1 MFRRKSPISSVSGLT
16 NKLTAKP
23 LIRTSVGSKHVSNV
37 FRTIKRKVS
46 ILLIPFA
53 FVSLTKRT
61 LRRFFSAA
69 LASSSGRPNYLSR
82 KELNSSSA
90 VQRTSVVSF
99 QAKRPWLTFKLP
111 SRKPHFA
118 LTSIGVGFPTFGLRP
133 PPKFVS
139 GYHSYIARMRRSLQG
154 NITFPFA
161 LSDGSKLAS
170 SAFQSK
176 QTSLVLCTG
185 DANFYSSLS
194 LLIAYAAAYNQTP
207 SQYVPYPSSLQ
218 FLAASCGVPLSSEF
232 GAASFSDSTNW
243 PRLKRTII
251 SSGSNGSSLAAFNA
265 ACKHRCRALM
275 YSLNHNVNVSTKRIG
290 CSGFRLGHE
299 NERIVTY
306 FLVQC
311 PADAFD
317 MSNVTIIGGHFSLSL
332 LPSNR
337 LICV

>member
-1 MFRRKSPISSVSGLT
+1 M
-16 NKLTAKP
+16 
-23 LIRTSVGSKHVSNV
+23 GS
-37 FRTIKRKVS
+37 
-46 ILLIPFA
+46 
-53 FVSLTKRT
+53 
-61 LRRFFSAA
+61 
-69 LASSSGRPNYLSR
+69 
-82 KELNSSSA
+82 
-90 VQRTSVVSF
+90 
-99 QAKRPWLTFKLP
+99 
-111 SRKPHFA
+111 
-118 LTSIGVGFPTFGLRP
+118 PTFGLRTQS
-133 PPKFVS
+133 KFVS
-139 GYHSYIARMRRSLQG
+139 SYHSYIARMRRSLQG

-161 LSDGSKLAS
+161 LTAEGKLAS
-170 SAFQSK
+170 FTFQSK

-207 SQYVPYPSSLQ
+207 SQYIPHPSSLQ
-218 FLAASCGVPLSSEF
+218 FLAATCGVPFSSEF
-232 GAASFSDSTNW
+232 GAASFSDSTSW

-251 SSGSNGSSLAAFNA
+251 ASGSNGSTLAAFNA
-265 ACKHRCRALM
+265 ASKHRCRALI
-275 YSLNHNVNVSTKRIG
+275 YSLNYNINVSTKRIG

-306 FLVQC
+306 FLAQC